1 MVGEVRPAVV
11 RIDTGSGS
19 GSGVIFETQGQT
31 AYVVTNHHVV
41 EGEARVNVTVNDS
54 AVYSGTVLGTDA
66 VRDLAVVS
74 ICCGS
79 FKALPFGDAAALRP
93 GDAVV
98 AIGYA
103 LGLQG
108 QATVTRGIVSA
119 IRYESAYSSN
129 VIQTDAAINP
139 GNSGGPL
146 LSTSGQILGINT
158 FRHEETEGGRPV
170 EGLGFAVSG
179 TTVQALVPALKAAPP
194 APTPAP
200 TPGPT
205 ATPTP
210 DQGSAGG
217 FGPTSGELRHDP
229 SDGFIEDQYAGVQ
242 ISDMIVSAT
251 FVNPY
256 SASSNS
262 WDYGFIIRDSGSGA
276 SAEFIEIVVTSRG
289 RWAVKW
295 REGRSSESRMTA
307 QGTLRQFNTGAGG
320 SNLLWFAAF
329 GESGLL
335 FVNGDFISMVDL
347 SDVTGPGDVAVITGA
362 FEGSEVAGSS
372 TRFEDFQGWSF
383 QREYGPVSGTLKYEQ
398 GFISGHRSGVWTDGL
413 VTEATFT
420 APSGRDWDY
429 GFIIRNPEFNRL
441 EVIGVAGDNSW
452 FHQTRDVDHDD
463 YTELED
469 GYLSAANFLNEN
481 HLMLFA
487 LEEWGLFFVN
497 GRFIARLDL
506 SHNMDYGGVSAM
518 GGFFNDHTGDTTFE
532 NFNVWTP

>member
-146 LSTSGQILGINT
+146 LSMSGQILGINT

-210 DQGSAGG
+210 DRGSAGG
-217 FGPTSGELRHDP
+217 FGPTSGELQHDPTEWVYQDRVCRRPNFRHDRVGHFRESIFGRP
-229 SDGFIEDQYAGVQ
+229 Q
-242 ISDMIVSAT
+242 IRGTMGSSSAT
-251 FVNPY
+251 LRCIY
-256 SASSNS
+256 S
-262 WDYGFIIRDSGSGA
+262 R
-276 SAEFIEIVVTSRG
+276 VHPV
-289 RWAVKW
+289 
-295 REGRSSESRMTA
+295 
-307 QGTLRQFNTGAGG
+307 G
-320 SNLLWFAAF
+320 SN
-329 GESGLL
+329 
-335 FVNGDFISMVDL
+335 
-347 SDVTGPGDVAVITGA
+347 
-362 FEGSEVAGSS
+362 
-372 TRFEDFQGWSF
+372 
-383 QREYGPVSGTLKYEQ
+383 
-398 GFISGHRSGVWTDGL
+398 
-413 VTEATFT
+413 
-420 APSGRDWDY
+420 
-429 GFIIRNPEFNRL
+429 
-441 EVIGVAGDNSW
+441 
-452 FHQTRDVDHDD
+452 
-463 YTELED
+463 
-469 GYLSAANFLNEN
+469 
-481 HLMLFA
+481 
-487 LEEWGLFFVN
+487 
-497 GRFIARLDL
+497 
-506 SHNMDYGGVSAM
+506 
-518 GGFFNDHTGDTTFE
+518 
-532 NFNVWTP
+532 